1 MESEVWFDR
10 LGEAGGS
17 RSGQAGPLLPRVMDA
32 AKGLETRVETA
43 RKGGSQEDPGSGQ
56 AS

>member
-1 MESEVWFDR
+1 M
-10 LGEAGGS
+10 
-17 RSGQAGPLLPRVMDA
+17 GPLLPRVMDA

-43 RKGGSQEDPGSGQ
+43 RKGRSQEDPGSGQ